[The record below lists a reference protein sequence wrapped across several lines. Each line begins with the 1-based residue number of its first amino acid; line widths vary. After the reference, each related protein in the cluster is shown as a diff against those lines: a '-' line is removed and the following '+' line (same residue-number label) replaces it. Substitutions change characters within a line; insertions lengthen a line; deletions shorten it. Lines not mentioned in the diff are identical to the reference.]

1 MWYKG
6 VGGIPVNTEEQPH
19 TQSKRCEDKIQELD
33 EAIQLLHSQMSKIE
47 VRVRTALEWMNKVRL
62 STP

>member
-1 MWYKG
+1 M
-6 VGGIPVNTEEQPH
+6 NTEEQPH